1 MLSRI
6 VSTAPI
12 DRTAIDILERVAPV
26 EIAPSPDEQTL
37 LRMLGGTIGLVC
49 RGEGKVTRG
58 MIEAAPELRVI
69 GRPGAGF
76 DAVDIPSATRRGIPV
91 VYAPVSGFAVAEG
104 AMALLLALVK
114 KVVLADSMVKTGN
127 WNHRYAVS
135 TGDMTGHTLGIVGTG
150 RIGLQ
155 LARLANA
162 FDMTVL
168 GYDPYASP
176 AHVTAHGVTLAPL
189 EDLLARSDFV
199 SLHMP
204 LNEETRGLI
213 NRERVAM
220 MKRGAILIN
229 TARGGVIENLDV
241 LDEALASGQLSA
253 VGLDV
258 FPTEPPDVS
267 HPVFQRPNFI
277 CAPHLLGVS
286 ELGME
291 RIYRSM
297 ANDMVAVL
305 EGRRPTFCVNPE
317 VFEAPVERS
326 LPAGR

>member
-12 DRTAIDILERVAPV
+12 DRTAIDILEQAAPV
-26 EIAPSPDEQTL
+26 EIAPSPDEHVLMQ
-37 LRMLGGTIGLVC
+37 MLVGTIGLVC
-49 RGEGKVTRG
+49 RGEGKITGG
-58 MIEAAPELRVI
+58 MIDAAPQLRVI

-76 DAVDIPSATRRGIPV
+76 DAVDIRAATRRGIPV

-114 KVVLADSMVKTGN
+114 KVFLADSLVKTGN

-135 TGDMTGHTLGIVGTG
+135 TGDMTGHTLGIVGAG

-155 LARLANA
+155 LAKLANA
-162 FDMTVL
+162 FEMTVL
-168 GYDPYASP
+168 GYDPYAS
-176 AHVTAHGVTLAPL
+176 AAQAAAHGVTLVDL
-189 EDLLARSDFV
+189 GDLLAHSDFV

-213 NRERVAM
+213 NRERIAM

-241 LDEALASGQLSA
+241 LDEALASGHLSA

-258 FPTEPPDVS
+258 FPTEPPDVR
-267 HPVFQRPNFI
+267 HPVFARPNFI

-286 ELGME
+286 EVGME

-297 ANDMVAVL
+297 ASDMVAVL
-305 EGRRPTFCVNPE
+305 EGRRPGFCVNPE
-317 VFEAPVERS
+317 VFEAAAERS